1 MRSIF
6 LKYMNYRLSFAGFV
20 LVPTC
25 AGFLDA
31 LFLLGFLFLSAG
43 FIHATSLK
51 LSIAVEIIG
60 PKITILLNYL
70 VTIIRKIIIQSW
82 SSSGVR
88 KHGQIAAQ
96 KG

>member
-1 MRSIF
+1 MPSRGPGHSYSRTS
-6 LKYMNYRLSFAGFV
+6 LTQQTDG
-20 LVPTC
+20 
-25 AGFLDA
+25 A
-31 LFLLGFLFLSAG
+31 LFLIGFLFLSAG